1 MRLSRLFVSFQLEP
15 GDTLRLGPRQA
26 HYVARVLR
34 LRALAPI
41 VLFNGDGFDYSAV
54 ITYVDRDEVRVKIE
68 TRLPVV
74 NESPLSVTL
83 VQGISRGERMDHSL
97 QKATEL
103 GVSAVQPVFS
113 ERVTLRLS
121 GSRLERRVQHWQAV
135 VESACEQSGRARV
148 PAVMAPRALDEWLL
162 LPAAGIRLVL
172 DPAAERSITAMDV
185 EAGEIEL
192 VVGPEG
198 GLSPL
203 EIEALLNS
211 GGQAARL
218 GPRTLRTETAGV
230 AALAVLQSLGGD
242 I

>member
-15 GDTLRLGPRQA
+15 GDTARLGPRQA

-34 LRALAPI
+34 LRALDPV

-54 ITYVDRDEVRVKIE
+54 ITHVDRDQVRVQIE
-68 TRLPVV
+68 TRLPLT

-103 GVSAVQPVFS
+103 GVAAVQPVFS

-121 GSRLERRVQHWQAV
+121 GSRLERRIQHWQAV
-135 VESACEQSGRARV
+135 VESACEHSGRARV
-148 PAVMAPRALDEWLL
+148 PTVLAPMVLNEWLL

-185 EAGEIEL
+185 KAGEIEL

-211 GGQAARL
+211 GAQAARL

-230 AALAVLQSLGGD
+230 AALAVLQSIGGD
-242 I
+242 L